1 MKGQVE
7 REVPAI
13 IRTVVFSD
21 GPGGGN
27 PAPVFLYA
35 DSMTDRDMQEA
46 AARLGEE
53 AVFVLSPRRD
63 DCAVRMRYFVP
74 DHELS
79 ICAHD
84 TIGAVTVL
92 VEEGLLAGEG
102 LPAGEGMLAG
112 KGLLAGEEAVIE
124 TEAGPVR
131 VSWSVDGK
139 GILVRVAQFEP
150 VFGTITPD
158 NTALAE
164 ALGIGINQL
173 AVSSDMP
180 AECVSTSRPKLM
192 VPVRD
197 RETLDSLQPDFEKLW
212 NLCDDCGCSGFYVY
226 TRDPKKT
233 DVCYARQFPCRSG
246 YLEDPATGIA
256 ASALGAYWIRH
267 QLMPVEEGRNCLH
280 VYQGQAMGRPS
291 YLEAEMLVRGGEIK
305 EVSVC
310 GYAQR
315 EEKK

>member
-92 VEEGLLAGEG
+92 VEEGLLAGD
-102 LPAGEGMLAG
+102 
-112 KGLLAGEEAVIE
+112 GLLAGEDRCVLCPAVPLPQRLP
-124 TEAGPVR
+124 GRFCYRHRCFCSGGLLDPP
-131 VSWSVDGK
+131 SVDACGGGTELPARLSGAGHGK
-139 GILVRVAQFEP
+139 TFL
-150 VFGTITPD
+150 FG
-158 NTALAE
+158 
-164 ALGIGINQL
+164 
-173 AVSSDMP
+173 S
-180 AECVSTSRPKLM
+180 
-192 VPVRD
+192 
-197 RETLDSLQPDFEKLW
+197 
-212 NLCDDCGCSGFYVY
+212 
-226 TRDPKKT
+226 
-233 DVCYARQFPCRSG
+233 
-246 YLEDPATGIA
+246 
-256 ASALGAYWIRH
+256 
-267 QLMPVEEGRNCLH
+267 
-280 VYQGQAMGRPS
+280 
-291 YLEAEMLVRGGEIK
+291 
-305 EVSVC
+305 
-310 GYAQR
+310 
-315 EEKK
+315 

>member
-1 MKGQVE
+1 MNKDM
-7 REVPAI
+7 PTM

-35 DSMTDRDMQEA
+35 DVMTDRDMQEA

-53 AVFVLSPRRD
+53 AVFVLLPRRG

-92 VEEGLLAGEG
+92 VEEGLLAGE
-102 LPAGEGMLAG
+102 
-112 KGLLAGEEAVIE
+112 EAVIE

-139 GILVRVAQFEP
+139 GILVRVAQFAP
-150 VFGTITPD
+150 VFGTSAPE
-158 NTALAE
+158 NAALAE
-164 ALGIGINQL
+164 ALGIGMDQL

-197 RETLDSLQPDFEKLW
+197 RETLDSLQPDSEKLW

-226 TRDPKKT
+226 ARDPERP

-246 YLEDPATGIA
+246 YPEDPATGIA

-267 QLMPVEEGRNCLH
+267 GLMPVREGRNCLH

-291 YLEAEMLVRGGEIK
+291 YLEAEMLVRGGEIQ

-315 EEKK
+315 EEQK